1 MTNDERESG
10 FTPARATMK
19 KSLELVVVAVDHGG
33 HRIHLFREHAHVQ
46 LSVALLN
53 HAAQKSRRVDA
64 ALGLVD
70 GAAITP
76 HLGDVTGCAF
86 VFGDEFFTE
95 FVVGIL
101 EDGRLGLGQITTQKA
116 KPCQDTRAENFH
128 SHFPIKKALSTHRA
142 F

>member
-1 MTNDERESG
+1 MTNDECESG

-46 LSVALLN
+46 LGVALLN

-70 GAAITP
+70 GAAITS

-86 VFGDEFFTE
+86 VFGDEFFTQ
-95 FVVGIL
+95 FVVGTL
-101 EDGRLGLGQITTQKA
+101 EDGGLGLGIEPGQTLVLKIFIAMSPSK
-116 KPCQDTRAENFH
+116 KP
-128 SHFPIKKALSTHRA
+128 
-142 F
+142 